1 MPENSCLQQGVSFCS
16 AAQVN
21 KEKRNTTPFGVD
33 EKPSILG
40 CPGMNNNDNNNIYA
54 FQLIVTGMNDTKF
67 LACVGSA
74 TDYVMWLPGASVVP
88 ANMEPH
94 MTVDAPR
101 ARALTM
107 CPEFCTPPSA
117 MMGTPAAL
125 ATLPTWYTAVA
136 CPRPTAQT

>member
-1 MPENSCLQQGVSFCS
+1 MWLVTDLDFGISSLEHACLQQGVSYCS
-16 AAQVN
+16 ATRL
-21 KEKRNTTPFGVD
+21 KDR
-33 EKPSILG
+33 ILAYSG
-40 CPGMNNNDNNNIYA
+40 N
-54 FQLIVTGMNDTKF
+54 VTI
-67 LACVGSA
+67 
-74 TDYVMWLPGASVVP
+74 YVMCSPGASVVP
-88 ANMEPH
+88 ANIEPH